1 MNNQQAR
8 VIIET
13 KIHSVI
19 PSGTTILFGN
29 INFAMS
35 SRATTVQSQIS
46 FNVEELVAMGS
57 PALNTVGILT
67 VNVFTPEGEGVA
79 ANLTMTDTLK
89 HELLNYSS
97 QGLFIQSAEGP
108 QVVSSPSPQ
117 GLYQTRTI
125 FTFQY
130 S

>member
-8 VIIET
+8 VILET
-13 KIHSVI
+13 QVNELV
-19 PSGTTILFGN
+19 PAGVTLLFGN
-29 INFAMS
+29 INYAIS
-35 SRATTVQSQIS
+35 SRATTVQSQLS

-57 PALNTVGILT
+57 SALNTVGILT
-67 VNVFTPEGEGVA
+67 VNVFTPEGECVFDD
-79 ANLTMTDTLK
+79 LTMIDTLK
-89 HELLNYSS
+89 NGLLNFS
-97 QGLFIQSAEGP
+97 QEGLFIQNAEGP